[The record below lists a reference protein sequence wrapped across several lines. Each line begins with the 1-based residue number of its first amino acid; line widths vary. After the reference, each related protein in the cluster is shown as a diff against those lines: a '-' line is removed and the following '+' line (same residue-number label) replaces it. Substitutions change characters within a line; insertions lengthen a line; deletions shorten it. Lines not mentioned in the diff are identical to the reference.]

1 MRGCESTRTHQK
13 SGCGRRGKG
22 VAALLRL
29 GAVRSPYYNAEVGR
43 GHAPRGPSDPW
54 AVSGQALDE
63 DRDNGSA
70 AEIARATRGSNGD
83 PVCVEDANKKKL
95 LAGGRSHLV
104 VV

>member
-1 MRGCESTRTHQK
+1 M
-13 SGCGRRGKG
+13 
-22 VAALLRL
+22 
-29 GAVRSPYYNAEVGR
+29 RSPYYNAEVGR